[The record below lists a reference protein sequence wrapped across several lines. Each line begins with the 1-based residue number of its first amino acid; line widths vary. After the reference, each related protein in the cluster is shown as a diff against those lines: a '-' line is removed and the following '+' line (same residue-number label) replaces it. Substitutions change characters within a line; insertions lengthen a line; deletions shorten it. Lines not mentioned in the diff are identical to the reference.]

1 MEDLDLVIPVYNLLE
16 YSSNFSDMAGT
27 LWWFYSKDK
36 ANKFNANI
44 TENAVFKYFIC
55 KIKLVAEAEVHPA
68 SNDNNRI
75 LKNLTIAVSLK
86 YQSNFWRSLEMPLI
100 NCKVK
105 LKIKWT
111 KHCVL
116 AAAGVDSVNNN
127 NNINIIFTIK
137 YTKLYVPVVIIIL
150 FLLRKKQN
158 CMLL

>member
-1 MEDLDLVIPVYNLLE
+1 
-16 YSSNFSDMAGT
+16 
-27 LWWFYSKDK
+27 
-36 ANKFNANI
+36 
-44 TENAVFKYFIC
+44 
-55 KIKLVAEAEVHPA
+55 
-68 SNDNNRI
+68 
-75 LKNLTIAVSLK
+75 
-86 YQSNFWRSLEMPLI
+86 MPLI

-127 NNINIIFTIK
+127 NINIIFTIK

-150 FLLRKKQN
+150 FLLWKKQN